1 MITQMGFFVGEE
13 YTSCSLYCI
22 SYFYSLFIL
31 VLGWFAPWVSCAVVQ
46 RCAVAWLEWQSAV
59 GAACVSN
66 SERLRLSATFR
77 NFVAIVG
84 WRPFYG

>member
-1 MITQMGFFVGEE
+1 MITQTEFFVDEE
-13 YTSCSLYCI
+13 YTSCSLY
-22 SYFYSLFIL
+22 YFLFLFL
-31 VLGWFAPWVSCAVVQ
+31 VHFRLGRFAPWVSCAVVR

>member
-1 MITQMGFFVGEE
+1 M
-13 YTSCSLYCI
+13 
-22 SYFYSLFIL
+22 
-31 VLGWFAPWVSCAVVQ
+31 Q